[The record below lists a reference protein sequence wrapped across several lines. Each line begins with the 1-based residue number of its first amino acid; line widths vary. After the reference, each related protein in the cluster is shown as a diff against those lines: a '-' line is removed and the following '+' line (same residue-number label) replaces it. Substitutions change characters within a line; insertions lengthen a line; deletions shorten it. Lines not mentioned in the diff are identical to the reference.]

1 MPLSS
6 AEAAKA
12 GLVCVPSVV
21 TGAVPFVNLPG
32 VPRGQLK
39 LTGELLA
46 QIFLGKVEIHVPA
59 ERAAEAKAL
68 VEEMDRNV
76 N

>member
-1 MPLSS
+1 EGLKRIRAGAVDFGASDVPLSS
-6 AEAAKA
+6 AEDAKA

-21 TGAVPFVNLPG
+21 TGAVPFVNVPG

-46 QIFLGKVEIHVPA
+46 QIFLG
-59 ERAAEAKAL
+59 
-68 VEEMDRNV
+68 
-76 N
+76 